1 MCLDSTSDVLTINE
15 QTRPNHFL
23 CLSRVILGYIQAGAQ
38 SRPRQLDCK
47 VELSQA

>member
-23 CLSRVILGYIQAGAQ
+23 CLSRVILGYIQVGAQ
-38 SRPRQLDCK
+38 SIQLYYK